1 MLGPLET
8 GVTPDLT
15 WCRMGCQLH
24 VNFHVSENSL
34 VGDGNT
40 PQHSNARRCE
50 RARSMAVM
58 VRDRL
63 LIVALVLLPAALS
76 LKLSRPPGLRAAPV
90 VMREPRRAAPSVLE
104 RASGLLGRLAAD
116 AFNRTMALD
125 PDQPVPTKRF
135 VFSATVRH
143 VRDIKG
149 PLGQY
154 MRLPIEDYAL
164 YDARLMKRVD
174 SDTFELSLPLK
185 SYTAGS
191 EPIKPTLRV
200 RVIPDPER
208 NSLRIQSIGASLYG
222 LSNGSSGGG
231 SRNGSLFSRLAIVE
245 EQPAATL
252 SAPRADGS
260 AQSYGSGGDSGSSS
274 SSGSG
279 GGGGGGSGSSS
290 LVDSSSLVG
299 TPEGAARTA
308 YNNRRLISGLEE
320 GLRSADLGFN
330 TTLTW
335 RGGVSRSR
343 SGERGSFTR
352 LGTTVQ
358 AQLSVVLPPPFT
370 AAPRLIVQGAAGVVM
385 RSIMQLVVPQFVN
398 LLEADFQ
405 RWVNGSA
412 RDMAGLNG
420 TLMEET
426 SVLEAVDAAAGDAES
441 PNN

>member
-1 MLGPLET
+1 M
-8 GVTPDLT
+8 
-15 WCRMGCQLH
+15 
-24 VNFHVSENSL
+24 
-34 VGDGNT
+34 
-40 PQHSNARRCE
+40 
-50 RARSMAVM
+50 
-58 VRDRL
+58 
-63 LIVALVLLPAALS
+63 
-76 LKLSRPPGLRAAPV
+76 
-90 VMREPRRAAPSVLE
+90 
-104 RASGLLGRLAAD
+104 
-116 AFNRTMALD
+116 
-125 PDQPVPTKRF
+125 
-135 VFSATVRH
+135 
-143 VRDIKG
+143 
-149 PLGQY
+149 
-154 MRLPIEDYAL
+154 
-164 YDARLMKRVD
+164 
-174 SDTFELSLPLK
+174 
-185 SYTAGS
+185 
-191 EPIKPTLRV
+191 
-200 RVIPDPER
+200 
-208 NSLRIQSIGASLYG
+208 
-222 LSNGSSGGG
+222 
-231 SRNGSLFSRLAIVE
+231 
-245 EQPAATL
+245 